1 MDGYNAD
8 SIIEIKDLNYSIN
21 NKEILKGIHLN
32 IKAGDF
38 IGLIGPN
45 GAGKTTLLKCINGLN
60 KADGHIKIKGT
71 DINKYTE
78 RLLAKEVAL
87 MHQNTTVGFP
97 FPALDIVLMGRYPYI
112 KRFRAESKEDYTIAR
127 RNMDYT
133 HTGRLEESP
142 VTEMSGGERQ
152 RVLFAKT
159 LTQET
164 DIILLDE
171 PTASL
176 DITYQEQIFEYSRE
190 LSLTGTTVVAAIH
203 DLKIAARYCTRLV
216 LMNCGEIVG
225 DGFPQEVLTSENLS
239 RVYGINALVYKNRIT
254 GLLDLYINRD
264 TAGKKSE
271 LVHVIGGGGSAAGV
285 LRQLYEQ
292 GYNATAGVFS
302 QGDSDIGSAEV
313 FGMKYLVE
321 KPFTE
326 ISDEIHARNISYIKD
341 SEITILC
348 NMPFGFQNFRNLEA
362 ALNANKLVIIEDELP
377 ETRDFTDGKATA
389 LYKRLKE
396 TAAAVITSAQL
407 HEVL

>member
-1 MDGYNAD
+1 MDN
-8 SIIEIKDLNYSIN
+8 IIEIKNLNYSIN
-21 NKEILKGIHLN
+21 NKEILKDINLD

-45 GAGKTTLLKCINGLN
+45 GAGKTTLLKCMNGLN
-60 KADGHIKIKGT
+60 KAGGRIKIKGS

-78 RLLAKEVAL
+78 RKLAKEVAL

-97 FPALDIVLMGRYPYI
+97 FSALDIVLMGRYPYI
-112 KRFRAESKEDYTIAR
+112 KRFRAETKEDYTVAR

-133 HTGRLEESP
+133 HTGKLEESP

-176 DITYQEQIFEYSRE
+176 DITYQEQIFEYSRD
-190 LSLTGTTVVAAIH
+190 LSSMGTTIVAAIH

-216 LMNCGEIVG
+216 LMNYGEIVA
-225 DGFPQEVLTSENLS
+225 DGLPEEVLTSENLS
-239 RVYGINALVYKNRIT
+239 CVYGINALVYRNRIT

-264 TAGKKSE
+264 TAGKKNE
-271 LVHVIGGGGSAAGV
+271 RVHVIGGGGSASGV
-285 LRQLYEQ
+285 MRQLYEQ
-292 GYNATAGVFS
+292 GYPVTAGVFS
-302 QGDSDIGSAEV
+302 HGDSDIGCAEV
-313 FGMKYLVE
+313 FGIKYLAE

-326 ISDEIHARNISYIKD
+326 ISDEIHAKNILNIRN

-362 ALNANKLVIIEDELP
+362 ALNANKLVIIEDEQP
-377 ETRDFTDGKATA
+377 GIRDFTDGRATE
-389 LYKRLKE
+389 LYKQLKKA
-396 TAAAVITSAQL
+396 AAAVITSAQL
-407 HEVL
+407 HEVM

>member
-1 MDGYNAD
+1 MDN
-8 SIIEIKDLNYSIN
+8 IIEIKNLNYSIN
-21 NKEILKGIHLN
+21 NKEILKDINLD

-60 KADGHIKIKGT
+60 KASGRIKIKGS
-71 DINKYTE
+71 DINEYTE
-78 RLLAKEVAL
+78 RKLAKEVAL

-97 FPALDIVLMGRYPYI
+97 FSALDIVLMGRYPYI
-112 KRFRAESKEDYTIAR
+112 KRFRAETKEDYTIAR

-133 HTGRLEESP
+133 HTGKLEESP

-176 DITYQEQIFEYSRE
+176 DITYQEQIFEYSRD
-190 LSLTGTTVVAAIH
+190 LSSMGTTIVAAIH

-216 LMNCGEIVG
+216 LMNYGEIVA
-225 DGFPQEVLTSENLS
+225 DGLPEEVLTSENLS
-239 RVYGINALVYKNRIT
+239 CVYGINALVYRNRIT

-264 TAGKKSE
+264 TAGKKNE
-271 LVHVIGGGGSAAGV
+271 RVHVIGGGGSASGV
-285 LRQLYEQ
+285 MRQLYEQ
-292 GYNATAGVFS
+292 GYPVTAGVFS
-302 QGDSDIGSAEV
+302 HGDSDIGCAEV
-313 FGMKYLVE
+313 FGIKYLAE

-326 ISDEIHARNISYIKD
+326 ISDEIHAKNISNIRN

-362 ALNANKLVIIEDELP
+362 ALNANKLVIIEDEQP
-377 ETRDFTDGKATA
+377 GIRDFTDGRATE
-389 LYKRLKE
+389 LYKQLKK
-396 TAAAVITSAQL
+396 AAVAVITSAQL
-407 HEVL
+407 HEVM

>member
-1 MDGYNAD
+1 MDN
-8 SIIEIKDLNYSIN
+8 IIEIKNLNYLIN
-21 NKEILKGIHLN
+21 NKEILKDINLD

-60 KADGHIKIKGT
+60 KACGRIKIKGS
-71 DINKYTE
+71 DINEYTE
-78 RLLAKEVAL
+78 RKLAKEVAL

-97 FPALDIVLMGRYPYI
+97 FSALDIVLMGRYPYI
-112 KRFRAESKEDYTIAR
+112 KRFRAETKEDYTIAR

-133 HTGRLEESP
+133 HTGKLEESP

-176 DITYQEQIFEYSRE
+176 DITYQEQIFEYSRD
-190 LSLTGTTVVAAIH
+190 LSSMGTTIVAAIH

-216 LMNCGEIVG
+216 LMNYGEIVA
-225 DGFPQEVLTSENLS
+225 DGLPEEVLTSENLS
-239 RVYGINALVYKNRIT
+239 CVYGINALVYRNRIT

-264 TAGKKSE
+264 TAGKKNE
-271 LVHVIGGGGSAAGV
+271 RVHVIGGGGSASGV
-285 LRQLYEQ
+285 MRQLYEQ
-292 GYNATAGVFS
+292 GYPVTAGVFS
-302 QGDSDIGSAEV
+302 HGDSDIGCAEV
-313 FGMKYLVE
+313 FGIKYLAE

-326 ISDEIHARNISYIKD
+326 ISDEIHAKNISNIRN

-362 ALNANKLVIIEDELP
+362 ALNANKLVIIEDEQP
-377 ETRDFTDGKATA
+377 GIRDFTDGRATE
-389 LYKRLKE
+389 LYKQLKKA
-396 TAAAVITSAQL
+396 AAAVITSAQL
-407 HEVL
+407 HEVM